1 MERYL
6 LSAPSGADG
15 TAVNV
20 NAASPAVVPALRAA
34 VIGALLLLQTPALA
48 TEATPPPPPTAS
60 DYTELR
66 QKITYGQAT
75 LAEVR
80 SALTER
86 DPAALTNTVHALYS
100 MRWHRGVITL
110 LYELWAFNKGLYPE
124 LAWDLIEKP
133 PVRIALAS
141 TLNRIQVLDAS
152 EYKTYIRAHENDE
165 HEFHRAQ
172 VVVALGLGG
181 DPADVPYL
189 EKMAAGDNAYVA
201 QSAITGLGLMTN
213 QKARDALIGL
223 QEKFRTDPR
232 EPLIAEILQKAYH
245 WPEKPGTSH

>member
-1 MERYL
+1 VNTIPASDSTGLRVAIL
-6 LSAPSGADG
+6 GA
-15 TAVNV
+15 
-20 NAASPAVVPALRAA
+20 
-34 VIGALLLLQTPALA
+34 ALLFQVSAVAGETAPP
-48 TEATPPPPPTAS
+48 ATPPTQAEYA
-60 DYTELR
+60 DLR
-66 QKITYGQAT
+66 HKITYGDAT
-75 LAEVR
+75 LADVR
-80 SALTER
+80 RALTER

-110 LYELWAFNKGLYPE
+110 IHALWGLNKDLYPE
-124 LAWDLIEKP
+124 ISWDLIEKP

-141 TLNRIQVLDAS
+141 TLNRIEAPNTT
-152 EYKTYIRAHENDE
+152 EFKAYIRAHENDE

-181 DPADVPYL
+181 DPADVPYV
-189 EKMAAGDNAYVA
+189 EKMAAGDNAYVT

-213 QKARDALIGL
+213 PQARDALIRL

-245 WPEKPGTSH
+245 WPEKPGAGKP